1 VGNFSP
7 SAAKAK
13 HSQDGQQKWP
23 RTRRVRS
30 SAVRAGTSCRFYGF
44 TYHVRM
50 ATEDVVVVLGL
61 GPAVEETK
69 QQGAG
74 YSCLV
79 VVLHYNLSPCV
90 WTDNVRHTCM
100 ASIHTTHTW
109 SYLSSMFYFPPP
121 LVNKRVTSRGMGL
134 WQQSRGAEGWR
145 GERVGRR

>member
-1 VGNFSP
+1 M
-7 SAAKAK
+7 
-13 HSQDGQQKWP
+13 
-23 RTRRVRS
+23 
-30 SAVRAGTSCRFYGF
+30 RAGTSCRFYGF

-61 GPAVEETK
+61 GPAAVEETK

-121 LVNKRVTSRGMGL
+121 LVNKRVTSWDGTMAAIKR
-134 WQQSRGAEGWR
+134 S
-145 GERVGRR
+145 